1 MTDTE
6 TETEIESESNLDTDE
21 EVDASL
27 CKTLDMPVGV
37 SGNLR
42 TVYVFV
48 DLPIHYEFRAGLQ
61 PLLPVGSKIVFD
73 PITIRDM
80 RSKRSKI
87 IEGSHMI
94 VKRII
99 KYGSRP
105 SLSGLT
111 QYLEVKYVNK

>member
-1 MTDTE
+1 M
-6 TETEIESESNLDTDE
+6 DTDD

-27 CKTLDMPVGV
+27 CKTPDVPVGV

-61 PLLPVGSKIVFD
+61 PLLPVGSKIIFD
-73 PITIRDM
+73 PITIRDT

-87 IEGSHMI
+87 IEGPHMI
-94 VKRII
+94 IKRII
-99 KYGSRP
+99 RYGSRP

-111 QYLEVKYVNK
+111 QYLEVKYMDK